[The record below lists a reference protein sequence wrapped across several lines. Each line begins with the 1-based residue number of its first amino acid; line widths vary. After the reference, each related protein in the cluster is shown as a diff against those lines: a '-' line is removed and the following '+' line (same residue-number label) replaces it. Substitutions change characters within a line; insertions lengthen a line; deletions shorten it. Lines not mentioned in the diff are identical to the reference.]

1 MLVIA
6 QMRLVLV
13 ALVAAVRGD
22 DYCPDDPDW
31 HKSNKPSR
39 DCAWVGENVP
49 TRCTI
54 KGEDKAYSYASCQVQ
69 CQGAARSC
77 GGDSTSWF
85 KNGNPSKDCDWARAG
100 AAV

>member
-1 MLVIA
+1 MK
-6 QMRLVLV
+6 LVLV

-54 KGEDKAYSYASCQVQ
+54 K
-69 CQGAARSC
+69 
-77 GGDSTSWF
+77 
-85 KNGNPSKDCDWARAG
+85 RA
-100 AAV
+100 